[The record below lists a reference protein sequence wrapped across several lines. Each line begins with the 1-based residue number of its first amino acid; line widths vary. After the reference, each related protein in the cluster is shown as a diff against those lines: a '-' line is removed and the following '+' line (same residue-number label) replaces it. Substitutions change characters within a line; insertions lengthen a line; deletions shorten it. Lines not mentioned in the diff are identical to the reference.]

1 MLSEQDDLTAEAL
14 AILPDL
20 KFEDTVDEEKS
31 CRPKRVS
38 LDNDHSIKEPVPS
51 SSTVPMMCNG
61 HAWFGDVFLF
71 ELMCQY
77 RDYRPKHNNWFN
89 SIYPYTTFDDFVKQ
103 MFSRKKFFRSCVI
116 AIGYTDLFNA
126 KPVTGLRSKR
136 LLHSLFNYMRAHGAD
151 HVKMLSVPPARQMMK
166 NEEYLRVC
174 QTTNRFFECV
184 TKTHSYVD
192 YINLDSFFINNPNDS
207 YVYFSGGEIS
217 VQILDNLLMRKE
229 EEKFAI
235 YVEPETAKRL
245 IDYVSN
251 YETESKMS
259 IVNKQPDYVEDEV
272 GKLLNL
278 T

>member
-1 MLSEQDDLTAEAL
+1 MLSEQDNLTAEAL

-20 KFEDTVDEEKS
+20 KFEDTVDGGKS

-38 LDNDHSIKEPVPS
+38 LENDYSIKEPGPS
-51 SSTVPMMCNG
+51 LSTVPMMCNG

-77 RDYRPKHNNWFN
+77 RGYRPKKDNWFN
-89 SIYPYTTFDDFVKQ
+89 SIYPYTTFNDFAKQ
-103 MFSRKKFFRSCVI
+103 IFSRKKFFRSCVI

-136 LLHSLFNYMRAHGAD
+136 LLHSLLNYMRAHGAD
-151 HVKMLSVPPARQMMK
+151 RVKMLSVPPARQMMK

-192 YINLDSFFINNPNDS
+192 YVNLDSFFINNPNDS
-207 YVYFSGGEIS
+207 YIYFSGGEVS

-251 YETESKMS
+251 YETESDMS
-259 IVNKQPDYVEDEV
+259 IVNQQPESADGEA
-272 GKLLNL
+272 GKFFNL